1 MLLFSSGL
9 IKGFY
14 QGVESV
20 LKILDKVFNDNYY
33 RIKEFEQNG
42 EIYKKVG
49 VKKFK
54 RAKGRG

>member
-1 MLLFSSGL
+1 M
-9 IKGFY
+9 
-14 QGVESV
+14 
-20 LKILDKVFNDNYY
+20 KILDKVFNDNYY